1 MHLYPPLECSA
12 IADNQ
17 LDVSPEGRAACRGE
31 SITYTCIRT
40 DTDTL
45 RWRFDGASV
54 GSFFLDGSIGVPQ
67 EQQIMGVEFTV
78 TLTEIDKE
86 TVSSPT
92 ANITS
97 TLMVTASP
105 ALDGRMISCDAGIGT
120 TATDLMI
127 DSDPPREY
135 TSCTNWPVYV
145 KKSTVVVS
153 NNVKYRQ
160 YTPTQ
165 VSSTPL
171 PTHHQFSCLSKQFA
185 IGCSTSLQTLSS

>member
-1 MHLYPPLECSA
+1 MCVLLCCCFLHRCQLSFISYIAL
-12 IADNQ
+12 ADNQ

-54 GSFFLDGSIGVPQ
+54 GSFFLDGSIGVPL
-67 EQQIMGVEFTV
+67 EQQIMGVEFIL

-86 TVSSPT
+86 MVSSST

-105 ALDGRMISCDAGIGT
+105 TLDGQNITCDAGVGT
-120 TATDLMI
+120 TETDLMI
-127 DSDPPREY
+127 NSNPPREY
-135 TSCTNWPVYV
+135 TSCTNIGQYV
-145 KKSTVVVS
+145 
-153 NNVKYRQ
+153 
-160 YTPTQ
+160 
-165 VSSTPL
+165 
-171 PTHHQFSCLSKQFA
+171 
-185 IGCSTSLQTLSS
+185 